1 MKQTKIVIL
10 GAGHVGTHCA
20 LSLMF
25 RSLANEIVLIDTD
38 EEKAKSQALDL
49 DDMGA
54 CLPAKVVIRSGSY
67 EDLDDADILVNAIGR
82 SRKEGETRLD
92 MFGDSMERLKDIIP
106 KIQDTKFRGILI
118 SITNPADVIGECL
131 RKALGIERFRCFS
144 TGTSLDSLR
153 IKRIL
158 EEKTG
163 YHRNSIEAFCMG
175 EHGDSQIVP
184 LSRVSVGGKPFAK
197 LQKEYPDTLGKIT
210 IEDLQDEV
218 RQAGMT
224 VIIGKKSTEFGIGI
238 ALSGIVKSI
247 VYDEKRI
254 WPLSVHLDG
263 EYGQK
268 DVAAGVPAVIG
279 ADGIEEIVEIDLTEE
294 EKSQFAHS
302 CDVIRGY
309 LNAFLNLNY
318 MISGRI
324 ISIRCCSSGDMDSFR
339 PSMIMEISSFVK
351 ERPCSER
358 RLEAAIRSGRI
369 NSRGF
374 PWQLEITNFMISSFF
389 GSREDK

>member
-54 CLPAKVVIRSGSY
+54 CFPAKVVIRSGSY

-118 SITNPADVIGECL
+118 SITNPADVVGECL

-163 YHRNSIEAFCMG
+163 YHRNS
-175 EHGDSQIVP
+175 
-184 LSRVSVGGKPFAK
+184 
-197 LQKEYPDTLGKIT
+197 
-210 IEDLQDEV
+210 
-218 RQAGMT
+218 MT

-238 ALSGIVKSI
+238 ALSEIVKSI

-279 ADGIEEIVEIDLTEE
+279 ADGIEEIVEMDLTEE

-309 LNAFLNLNY
+309 LKKA
-318 MISGRI
+318 
-324 ISIRCCSSGDMDSFR
+324 
-339 PSMIMEISSFVK
+339 K
-351 ERPCSER
+351 EMLS
-358 RLEAAIRSGRI
+358 
-369 NSRGF
+369 
-374 PWQLEITNFMISSFF
+374 
-389 GSREDK
+389 

>member
-1 MKQTKIVIL
+1 
-10 GAGHVGTHCA
+10 
-20 LSLMF
+20 
-25 RSLANEIVLIDTD
+25 
-38 EEKAKSQALDL
+38 
-49 DDMGA
+49 
-54 CLPAKVVIRSGSY
+54 
-67 EDLDDADILVNAIGR
+67 
-82 SRKEGETRLD
+82 
-92 MFGDSMERLKDIIP
+92 
-106 KIQDTKFRGILI
+106 
-118 SITNPADVIGECL
+118 
-131 RKALGIERFRCFS
+131 
-144 TGTSLDSLR
+144 
-153 IKRIL
+153 
-158 EEKTG
+158 
-163 YHRNSIEAFCMG
+163 MG

-294 EKSQFAHS
+294 EKSQFDPRLFKES
-302 CDVIRGY
+302 KR
-309 LNAFLNLNY
+309 NAFLNLNY

-389 GSREDK
+389 GSREDKCQT

>member
-25 RSLANEIVLIDTD
+25 RGLANEIVLIDTD

-67 EDLDDADILVNAIGR
+67 EDLDD
-82 SRKEGETRLD
+82 
-92 MFGDSMERLKDIIP
+92 
-106 KIQDTKFRGILI
+106 TKFRGILI
-118 SITNPADVIGECL
+118 SITNPADVVGECL

-309 LNAFLNLNY
+309 LKKAEELL
-318 MISGRI
+318 S
-324 ISIRCCSSGDMDSFR
+324 
-339 PSMIMEISSFVK
+339 
-351 ERPCSER
+351 
-358 RLEAAIRSGRI
+358 
-369 NSRGF
+369 
-374 PWQLEITNFMISSFF
+374 
-389 GSREDK
+389 

>member
-1 MKQTKIVIL
+1 MENRKIVIL

-25 RSLANEIVLIDTD
+25 RALANEIVLIDTD
-38 EEKAKSQALDL
+38 EEKAKSQVLDL

-54 CLPAKVVIRSGSY
+54 CIPAKVVIRS
-67 EDLDDADILVNAIGR
+67 GR

-92 MFGDSMERLKDIIP
+92 MFEDSIERLKDIIP
-106 KIQDTKFRGILI
+106 KIKNTKFQGILI
-118 SITNPADVIGECL
+118 SITNPADVVGECL
-131 RKALGIERFRCFS
+131 RKALEIDRFRCFS

-163 YHRNSIEAFCMG
+163 YHRNSIDAFCMG

-184 LSRVSVGGKPFAK
+184 LSHVSVGGKSFVK
-197 LQKEYPDTLGKIT
+197 LQKENPDTLGKIT
-210 IEDLQDEV
+210 IEQLQDEV

-238 ALSGIVKSI
+238 ALSEIVKSI
-247 VYDEKRI
+247 FHDEKRI

-268 DVAAGVPAVIG
+268 DVAAGVPVVIG
-279 ADGIEEIVEIDLTEE
+279 TDGIEEIVEMELTAEE
-294 EKSQFAHS
+294 EAQFAHS

-309 LNAFLNLNY
+309 LKKAEELL
-318 MISGRI
+318 S
-324 ISIRCCSSGDMDSFR
+324 
-339 PSMIMEISSFVK
+339 
-351 ERPCSER
+351 
-358 RLEAAIRSGRI
+358 
-369 NSRGF
+369 
-374 PWQLEITNFMISSFF
+374 
-389 GSREDK
+389 

>member
-1 MKQTKIVIL
+1 
-10 GAGHVGTHCA
+10 
-20 LSLMF
+20 
-25 RSLANEIVLIDTD
+25 
-38 EEKAKSQALDL
+38 
-49 DDMGA
+49 
-54 CLPAKVVIRSGSY
+54 
-67 EDLDDADILVNAIGR
+67 
-82 SRKEGETRLD
+82 
-92 MFGDSMERLKDIIP
+92 MERLKDIIP

-118 SITNPADVIGECL
+118 SITNPADVVGECL
-131 RKALGIERFRCFS
+131 RKELGIERFRCFS

-238 ALSGIVKSI
+238 ALSEIVKSI

-279 ADGIEEIVEIDLTEE
+279 ADGIEEIVEMDLTEE

-302 CDVIRGY
+302 CNVIRGY
-309 LNAFLNLNY
+309 LKKA
-318 MISGRI
+318 
-324 ISIRCCSSGDMDSFR
+324 
-339 PSMIMEISSFVK
+339 K
-351 ERPCSER
+351 EMLS
-358 RLEAAIRSGRI
+358 
-369 NSRGF
+369 
-374 PWQLEITNFMISSFF
+374 
-389 GSREDK
+389 

>member
-54 CLPAKVVIRSGSY
+54 CFPAKVVIRSGSY

-92 MFGDSMERLKDIIP
+92 MFGDSLERLKDIIP

-118 SITNPADVIGECL
+118 SITNPADVVGECL

-175 EHGDSQIVP
+175 EHGD
-184 LSRVSVGGKPFAK
+184 
-197 LQKEYPDTLGKIT
+197 
-210 IEDLQDEV
+210 LQDEV

-238 ALSGIVKSI
+238 ALSEIVKSI

-279 ADGIEEIVEIDLTEE
+279 ADGIEEIVEMDLTEE

-309 LNAFLNLNY
+309 LKKA
-318 MISGRI
+318 
-324 ISIRCCSSGDMDSFR
+324 
-339 PSMIMEISSFVK
+339 K
-351 ERPCSER
+351 EMLS
-358 RLEAAIRSGRI
+358 
-369 NSRGF
+369 
-374 PWQLEITNFMISSFF
+374 
-389 GSREDK
+389 

>member
-1 MKQTKIVIL
+1 MKNTKIVIL

-20 LSLMF
+20 LSLMY
-25 RSLANEIVLIDTD
+25 RSLAQEIVFIDID

-54 CLPAKVVIRSGSY
+54 CLSTKIKIRAGEY
-67 EDLDDADILVNAIGR
+67 KDLTDADIVVNAIGR

-92 MFGDSMERLKDIIP
+92 MFEDSIERLKDIIP
-106 KIQDTKFRGILI
+106 KIQKVDFKGILI
-118 SITNPADVIGECL
+118 SITNPADVVGECL
-131 RKALGIERFRCFS
+131 RKALNMERFRCFS

-163 YHRNSIEAFCMG
+163 YHRNSIDAFCMG

-184 LSRVSVGGKPFAK
+184 LSHVSIGGKPFK
-197 LQKEYPDTLGKIT
+197 RLQEEHEDTLGKIS
-210 IEDLQDEV
+210 IEQLQDEV

-238 ALSGIVKSI
+238 ALSEIVKSI
-247 VYDEKRI
+247 IYDEKRI

-268 DVAAGVPAVIG
+268 NVAAGVPVVIG
-279 ADGIEEIVEIDLTEE
+279 ANGIEEIVEIDLMNE
-294 EKSQFAHS
+294 EKQQFAHS

-309 LNAFLNLNY
+309 LKKAE
-318 MISGRI
+318 
-324 ISIRCCSSGDMDSFR
+324 
-339 PSMIMEISSFVK
+339 SMLS
-351 ERPCSER
+351 
-358 RLEAAIRSGRI
+358 
-369 NSRGF
+369 
-374 PWQLEITNFMISSFF
+374 
-389 GSREDK
+389 

>member
-1 MKQTKIVIL
+1 MKNTKIVIL

-25 RSLANEIVLIDTD
+25 RGLGQEIVLIDIE

-49 DDMGA
+49 DDMQA
-54 CLPAKVVIRSGSY
+54 VLPAKTTIRAGSY
-67 EDLDDADILVNAIGR
+67 KDLDDADILVNAIGR

-106 KIQDTKFRGILI
+106 KIKHTKFQGILI
-118 SITNPADVIGECL
+118 SITNPADVVGECL
-131 RKALGIERFRCFS
+131 RKELGLERFRCFS

-163 YHRNSIEAFCMG
+163 YSRNSIDAFCMG

-184 LSRVSVGGKPFAK
+184 LSHVSIGGKPFTK
-197 LQKEYPDTLGKIT
+197 MQKEQEDTLGKIT
-210 IEDLQDEV
+210 IEQLQDEV

-224 VIIGKKSTEFGIGI
+224 VIIGKKSTEFGIGA
-238 ALSGIVKSI
+238 ALSEIVKSI

-254 WPLSVHLDG
+254 WPLSVHLEG
-263 EYGQK
+263 EYGQR
-268 DVAAGVPAVIG
+268 DVSVGVPVVIG
-279 ADGIEEIVEIDLTEE
+279 ANGIEEIVELELTKEE
-294 EKSQFAHS
+294 NTQFAHS

-309 LNAFLNLNY
+309 LKKA
-318 MISGRI
+318 
-324 ISIRCCSSGDMDSFR
+324 
-339 PSMIMEISSFVK
+339 K
-351 ERPCSER
+351 EMLS
-358 RLEAAIRSGRI
+358 
-369 NSRGF
+369 
-374 PWQLEITNFMISSFF
+374 
-389 GSREDK
+389 

>member
-1 MKQTKIVIL
+1 MKKKVLSVLMVFMMCLGLAGCGGGSNSASDDISGKVSLNGSTSMEKFVNALSEGIKEKYPNLQLEAQFTGS
-10 GAGHVGTHCA
+10 GAGLEAVASKTTDIGDSSRA
-20 LSLMF
+20 L
-25 RSLANEIVLIDTD
+25 TD

-118 SITNPADVIGECL
+118 SITNPADVVGECL

-175 EHGDSQIVP
+175 EHGILRLFHYPVC
-184 LSRVSVGGKPFAK
+184 LSEGNH
-197 LQKEYPDTLGKIT
+197 LQNFK
-210 IEDLQDEV
+210 
-218 RQAGMT
+218 R
-224 VIIGKKSTEFGIGI
+224 
-238 ALSGIVKSI
+238 SI
-247 VYDEKRI
+247 
-254 WPLSVHLDG
+254 L
-263 EYGQK
+263 
-268 DVAAGVPAVIG
+268 
-279 ADGIEEIVEIDLTEE
+279 
-294 EKSQFAHS
+294 
-302 CDVIRGY
+302 IR
-309 LNAFLNLNY
+309 
-318 MISGRI
+318 
-324 ISIRCCSSGDMDSFR
+324 
-339 PSMIMEISSFVK
+339 
-351 ERPCSER
+351 
-358 RLEAAIRSGRI
+358 
-369 NSRGF
+369 
-374 PWQLEITNFMISSFF
+374 
-389 GSREDK
+389 

>member
-1 MKQTKIVIL
+1 MKNTKIVIL

-20 LSLMF
+20 LSLMY
-25 RSLANEIVLIDTD
+25 RSLAQEIVFIDID

-49 DDMGA
+49 DDMGV
-54 CLPAKVVIRSGSY
+54 CLPAKIKIRAGEY
-67 EDLDDADILVNAIGR
+67 KDLTDADIVVNAIGR

-92 MFGDSMERLKDIIP
+92 MFEDSIERLKDIIP
-106 KIQDTKFRGILI
+106 KIQQVDFKGILI
-118 SITNPADVIGECL
+118 SITNPADVVGECL
-131 RKALGIERFRCFS
+131 RKALKMERFRCFS

-163 YHRNSIEAFCMG
+163 YHRNSINAFCMG

-184 LSRVSVGGKPFAK
+184 LSHVSIGGKPFK
-197 LQKEYPDTLGKIT
+197 RLQEEHKDTLGKIS
-210 IEDLQDEV
+210 IEQLQDEV

-238 ALSGIVKSI
+238 ALSEIVKSI
-247 VYDEKRI
+247 IYDEKRI

-268 DVAAGVPAVIG
+268 NVAAGVPVVIG
-279 ADGIEEIVEIDLTEE
+279 ANGIEEIVEIDLINE
-294 EKSQFAHS
+294 EKQQFAHS

-309 LNAFLNLNY
+309 LKKAE
-318 MISGRI
+318 
-324 ISIRCCSSGDMDSFR
+324 
-339 PSMIMEISSFVK
+339 SMLS
-351 ERPCSER
+351 
-358 RLEAAIRSGRI
+358 
-369 NSRGF
+369 
-374 PWQLEITNFMISSFF
+374 
-389 GSREDK
+389 

>member
-118 SITNPADVIGECL
+118 SITNPADVVGECL

-210 IEDLQDEV
+210 I
-218 RQAGMT
+218 
-224 VIIGKKSTEFGIGI
+224 GKKSTEFGIGI
-238 ALSGIVKSI
+238 ALSEIVKSI

-268 DVAAGVPAVIG
+268 DVAAGVPTVIG
-279 ADGIEEIVEIDLTEE
+279 ADGIEEIVEMDLTEE

-309 LNAFLNLNY
+309 LKKA
-318 MISGRI
+318 
-324 ISIRCCSSGDMDSFR
+324 
-339 PSMIMEISSFVK
+339 K
-351 ERPCSER
+351 EMLS
-358 RLEAAIRSGRI
+358 
-369 NSRGF
+369 
-374 PWQLEITNFMISSFF
+374 
-389 GSREDK
+389 

>member
-1 MKQTKIVIL
+1 MSEHTVTEL
-10 GAGHVGTHCA
+10 
-20 LSLMF
+20 
-25 RSLANEIVLIDTD
+25 TD

-118 SITNPADVIGECL
+118 SITNPADVVGECL

-309 LNAFLNLNY
+309 LKKA
-318 MISGRI
+318 
-324 ISIRCCSSGDMDSFR
+324 
-339 PSMIMEISSFVK
+339 K
-351 ERPCSER
+351 EMLS
-358 RLEAAIRSGRI
+358 
-369 NSRGF
+369 
-374 PWQLEITNFMISSFF
+374 
-389 GSREDK
+389 